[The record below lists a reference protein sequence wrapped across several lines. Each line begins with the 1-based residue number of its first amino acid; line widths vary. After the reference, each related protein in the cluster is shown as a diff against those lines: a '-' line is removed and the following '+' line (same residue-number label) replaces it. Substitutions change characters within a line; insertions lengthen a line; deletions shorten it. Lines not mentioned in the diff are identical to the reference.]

1 MVELKALQN
10 GSDIRGIALDTEEQ
24 TATLTATAV
33 AEIAVGVV
41 RWLQD
46 KKQLPRKAQQ
56 RLTIAIGHDSRLTAE
71 PIKQALVDTFLS
83 LGIQVIDVGLATTPA
98 MFMATQFPT
107 FQCDAAI
114 MITAS
119 HLPYYFNGLKFFTA
133 EGGAEKEDIRYI
145 LSHTDPLT
153 ANENGT
159 LMKQELLPIYAE
171 HLVAKIRQG
180 IHSPEEKPLQ
190 GFRIIVDA
198 GNGAGGFFAE
208 QVLQVLGADTTG
220 SQFLEPNG
228 HFPNHVPNPDNS
240 EAMKSIQTAVLANQ
254 ADLGI
259 IFDTD
264 VDRSAVVDQSGEVLN
279 RNNLIAVLAAIVL
292 KEAPGS
298 YIVTNSPTS
307 SHLKTFIEEK
317 GGQQIRYIS
326 GYRNVINKMIELN
339 HGGFQTPLAIET
351 SGHAAFQE
359 NYNLDDGAYV
369 VAKILMLLPELKQN
383 NQTLGDLIATL
394 KQPAE
399 TNEFRFKITAEDVT
413 CYGQQVLRDFELF
426 VENQADFAVDREN
439 QEGVRGN
446 VSGQYGSGWFLLRL
460 SLHEPLLVLQVEND
474 QSDKNACVIEKIAT
488 FLQKY
493 EEIDSQQI
501 ENNLG
506 N

>member
-107 FQCDAAI
+107 LQCDAAI

-171 HLVAKIRQG
+171 HLVAKFAKEFIRQKRNLYRALELSLMRVMG
-180 IHSPEEKPLQ
+180 
-190 GFRIIVDA
+190 
-198 GNGAGGFFAE
+198 
-208 QVLQVLGADTTG
+208 LGA
-220 SQFLEPNG
+220 SL
-228 HFPNHVPNPDNS
+228 
-240 EAMKSIQTAVLANQ
+240 
-254 ADLGI
+254 
-259 IFDTD
+259 
-264 VDRSAVVDQSGEVLN
+264 RSRFFKFWA
-279 RNNLIAVLAAIVL
+279 LI
-292 KEAPGS
+292 
-298 YIVTNSPTS
+298 
-307 SHLKTFIEEK
+307 
-317 GGQQIRYIS
+317 R
-326 GYRNVINKMIELN
+326 
-339 HGGFQTPLAIET
+339 
-351 SGHAAFQE
+351 
-359 NYNLDDGAYV
+359 
-369 VAKILMLLPELKQN
+369 
-383 NQTLGDLIATL
+383 
-394 KQPAE
+394 
-399 TNEFRFKITAEDVT
+399 
-413 CYGQQVLRDFELF
+413 RDHSF
-426 VENQADFAVDREN
+426 
-439 QEGVRGN
+439 
-446 VSGQYGSGWFLLRL
+446 
-460 SLHEPLLVLQVEND
+460 
-474 QSDKNACVIEKIAT
+474 
-488 FLQKY
+488 
-493 EEIDSQQI
+493 
-501 ENNLG
+501 
-506 N
+506 